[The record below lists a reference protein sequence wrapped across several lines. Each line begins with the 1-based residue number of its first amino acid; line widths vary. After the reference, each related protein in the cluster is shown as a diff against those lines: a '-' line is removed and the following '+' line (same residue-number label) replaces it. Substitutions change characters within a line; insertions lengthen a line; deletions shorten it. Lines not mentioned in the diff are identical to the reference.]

1 MLIKEVKYCYND
13 ISVIPSPLSD
23 CTSRS
28 ECNARLTTFNK
39 GTLPIFAS
47 PMTSVVSRD
56 NYGLFLLNGITP
68 ILPAIQ
74 KYSIEIRLKYANSG
88 LWAAFSLS
96 EVQEHYLD
104 QTQVQ
109 IKEHPIKLLIDVAN
123 GHMKCLYDMSKALKE
138 KYGDGITI
146 MIGNIA
152 NPYTYVYAADAGVD
166 FIRCSVGT
174 GMGCLTS
181 SNTSCHYPIASLLD
195 ELYQNKVAYSKEN
208 GIDMKKLPKIIADG
222 GIRNYNDVIKALAL
236 GADAVMIGG
245 LFGALIESAAPI
257 LELYGH
263 EAKITEENGEF
274 FFENGIKIEQK
285 LHKVFYGMASKN
297 GQIDRNGSKTK
308 TSEGV
313 SKVVEVTTN
322 LSKWSENMEAYL
334 KSAMSYTNVKDIE
347 DFNPDNVYCTLI
359 STNTQLSI
367 NK

>member
-13 ISVIPSPLSD
+13 ISVVPSPLSD
-23 CTSRS
+23 CNSRS
-28 ECNARLTTFNK
+28 ECNARLTTFNP
-39 GTLPIFAS
+39 GMLPIFAS
-47 PMTSVVSRD
+47 PMSSVVSRD
-56 NYGLFLLNGITP
+56 NYGLFIENGITP

-74 KYSIEIRLKYANSG
+74 KYDVHTRLQYANSG
-88 LWAAFSLS
+88 LWAAFTLS
-96 EVQEHYLD
+96 EVREYYLE
-104 QTQVQ
+104 QTQES
-109 IKEHPIKLLIDVAN
+109 KNENPIKVLIDVAN
-123 GHMKCLYDMSKALKE
+123 GHMACLYDMSKELKD
-138 KYGDGITI
+138 KYGEGI
-146 MIGNIA
+146 MLMVGNIA
-152 NPYTYVYAADAGVD
+152 NPRTYIHAADAGVD

-174 GMGCLTS
+174 GLGCLTS

-195 ELYQNKVAYSKEN
+195 ELYQNKVAYSLN
-208 GIDMKKLPKIIADG
+208 SGIGMNKLPKIIADG
-222 GIRNYNDVIKALAL
+222 GIRNYNDVVKALAL

-257 LELYGH
+257 IELDGN
-263 EAKITEENGEF
+263 ARITEEDGKF
-274 FFENGIKIEQK
+274 FFANGVQVERK
-285 LHKVFYGMASKN
+285 LHKVFYGMASRN

-313 SKVVEVTTN
+313 AKVVEVTTN